1 MTDSSS
7 DRPADP
13 IALLT
18 SRAYV
23 VLLVFAA
30 AVGLVVSLA
39 SWCFLELVHQAQQG
53 VFTDLPGDLGDHNG
67 APDWW
72 YLVVLGLAGVITAF
86 AIACLPGRGG
96 HIPAFGLAAGGTPNP
111 ITLPG
116 VLLAALA
123 TLCLGLVLGPEAP
136 LIALGGGL
144 GVLAMRSARRDAPD
158 QTLAVVAAAGSFA
171 AISFIFDS
179 PLIAA
184 VLLIEATGL
193 GGPKLPV
200 ILLPGL
206 LAAGIGSLVSI
217 GMGAWTGLSTSA
229 YALGALPVPDYP
241 RPTFTALL
249 WTFPLAAAVA
259 VGTFGIVWLARGL
272 VPIAARRPFLVTPA
286 AGLVVA
292 AMAILFA
299 ATTDKGASEV
309 LFSGQDALPGLVS
322 GAATWSVGA
331 LLLLLLFKG
340 LAWSVSLGT
349 FRGGP
354 TFPAMLL
361 GAAAGVAVS
370 HLPGMALTPGVAVGI
385 GAGIAC
391 MLRLPLSAVLIAVV
405 LTSATGIGASPLVVV
420 GVVVAYLTTLLLSR
434 VTGLDARGRETK
446 AKPHDGER
454 PAAAS
459 RNDAAVPG
467 DQPSVPSA

>member
-1 MTDSSS
+1 VTDSGS
-7 DRPADP
+7 DGPADP

-30 AVGLVVSLA
+30 GVGLLVSLA
-39 SWCFLELVHQAQQG
+39 AWCFLELVHQAQQG
-53 VFTDLPGDLGDHNG
+53 VFTDLPRDLGYQNG

-72 YLVVLGLAGVITAF
+72 YLLVLGLAGVIAAF
-86 AIACLPGRGG
+86 AIARLPGRGG
-96 HIPAFGLAAGGTPNP
+96 HIPAFGLTAGGTPQP

-116 VLLAALA
+116 VVLAALA
-123 TLCLGLVLGPEAP
+123 TLCLGVVLGPEAP

-144 GVLAMRSARRDAPD
+144 GVLALRSARRDAPD

-241 RPTFTALL
+241 RPTFTGLL

-292 AMAILFA
+292 ALAILFA

-309 LFSGQDALPGLVS
+309 LFSGQDQLPGLVS

-331 LLLLLLFKG
+331 LLLVLLFKG
-340 LAWSVSLGT
+340 LAWSASLAT

-354 TFPAMLL
+354 TFPAMFL

-370 HLPGMALTPGVAVGI
+370 HLGMALTPAAAVGI
-385 GAGIAC
+385 GAGLAS
-391 MLRLPLSAVLIAVV
+391 MLRLPLSAVLLAVV

-434 VTGLDARGRETK
+434 VTGFETRGREDE

-454 PAAAS
+454 AAAAGKE
-459 RNDAAVPG
+459 DAAAPA
-467 DQPSVPSA
+467 DRTSVPSP